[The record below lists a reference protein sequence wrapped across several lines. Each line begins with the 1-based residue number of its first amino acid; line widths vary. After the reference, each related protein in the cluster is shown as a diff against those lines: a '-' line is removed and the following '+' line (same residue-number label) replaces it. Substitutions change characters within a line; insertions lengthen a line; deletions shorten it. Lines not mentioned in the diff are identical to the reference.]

1 MRRFA
6 ATKVARLEELSVF
19 AGVIRGLV
27 WAWALL
33 FGPIVGFI
41 AAQRYIGLDCGLSPT
56 AGDDIAAT
64 FGRAADAIMTL
75 LTIIGHSLNSLTPG
89 GLLMPKDPMTLLLW
103 LVLAGLAL
111 AALAWW
117 LRNRSRST
125 QAPPESPIEEPVPVA
140 QPERRAGRDYKLAI
154 GSAGVKSIV
163 REARMEEA
171 YQVRTA
177 SETAFEAFADF
188 DNQQERIA
196 VANRP
201 PGPGALVLSETLE
214 AQSSLSEGLGNRT
227 PADVWA
233 MREEW
238 MPALSHFVEES
249 AFSLRAQ
256 GIWPARVTAELS
268 AGGHGVPGLY
278 ALSQVAVEFPRAD
291 RHAHFIVPE
300 GDVERLEAL
309 RLMDALRYGD
319 LHSEALPWKANLPLA
334 LTTLLRDNR
343 QGRENLDEVAAHIAP
358 ALNARVRYA
367 TATSENLSNLMRRLT
382 KHGPHADS
390 EPCPLTFHFAR
401 TAVPVNV
408 GAQSPHVSVD
418 RGTLLPL
425 ADATLRALR
434 SGDGVTRALEVDIA
448 RHLVLVTVPCT
459 SWEDV
464 ERVEEYVLERL
475 EFSGSQDRSCTGI
488 LFSGYRP
495 DANSREERILAIRL
509 GTVAGGWDAVYRCIR
524 NAISTVDAS
533 LSHERTNGKILSA
546 PESVR

>member
-1 MRRFA
+1 M
-6 ATKVARLEELSVF
+6 L
-19 AGVIRGLV
+19 RGLIFGAL

-33 FGPIVGFI
+33 LGPILGFI
-41 AAQRYIGLDCGLSPT
+41 AGQRYTGLDCGLSPT
-56 AGDDIAAT
+56 AGDDIA
-64 FGRAADAIMTL
+64 RAASAL
-75 LTIIGHSLNSLTPG
+75 LTMFAPIRTSLG
-89 GLLMPKDPMTLLLW
+89 GFRMPVDPMTLLLW
-103 LVLAGLAL
+103 LLLAGLAL

-117 LRNRSRST
+117 YRNRHRSSQT
-125 QAPPESPIEEPVPVA
+125 PVEAPIEEPAPA
-140 QPERRAGRDYKLAI
+140 PQPESRSGRDYKLAI
-154 GSAGVKSIV
+154 GSAGVKSSV

-171 YQVRTA
+171 YQVRSP

-201 PGPGALVLSETLE
+201 PGPGSLVLSETLE
-214 AQSSLSEGLGNRT
+214 ARSPLSEGLGNRT
-227 PADVWA
+227 PAEVWA

-249 AFSLRAQ
+249 AFTLRAR

-268 AGGHGVPGLY
+268 AGGHGMPGLY
-278 ALSQVAVEFPRAD
+278 ALAQTANEFPRAD

-309 RLMDALRYGD
+309 RLLDALRYGD
-319 LHSEALPWKANLPLA
+319 LHADAMPWKANLPLA
-334 LTTLLRDNR
+334 VTTLLRDNR
-343 QGRENLDEVAAHIAP
+343 QGREDLDEVAAHVAP

-390 EPCPLTFHFAR
+390 EPCPLTFHFST

-408 GAQSPHVSVD
+408 AGQNLGASVE
-418 RGTLLPL
+418 RATLLPL

-434 SGDGVTRALEVDIA
+434 TGEGVTRALDVDIA
-448 RHLVLVTVPCT
+448 RHLILVTVPCN

-464 ERVEEYVLERL
+464 EHVEEYVLQRL
-475 EFSGSQDRSCTGI
+475 EFSGSPDRSCTGI

-495 DANSREERILAIRL
+495 DPSSREERILAVRL
-509 GTVAGGWDAVYRCIR
+509 GTVAGGWEAVYRSIR
-524 NAISTVDAS
+524 SAITLTAPR
-533 LSHERTNGKILSA
+533 SHERVNGQVI
-546 PESVR
+546 SVTEAVR